1 MKKRTL
7 WRMLCGVWA
16 VCLLTLVACD
26 DDIANENDMGDPD
39 APNAEL
45 VRSYMLGTWTVA
57 SSGENSIVGSD
68 FILNEDGTG
77 MFAGTA
83 FTYNVLE
90 QDDGS
95 VRVRFY
101 QGSSL
106 LGQGDVLSLDHENG
120 GCTFKLHFDVY
131 QVGVRFASGMVILAS
146 KGNVLTGEFRM
157 EGNMMPSK
165 ITLKKQGYT
174 YPEDGVF
181 GRWKMT
187 SCGLNPRRV
196 GEILVVEDNSELYIE
211 GSPSIYSYTL
221 GSTVVEGEVVQ
232 KMDVLLG
239 GRNFT
244 GILHLEGGT
253 MATYS
258 FNVEDDYNDYTAT
271 FVRCW

>member
-7 WRMLCGVWA
+7 WRMVCGVWA
-16 VCLLTLVACD
+16 VFLLAFAACD
-26 DDIANENDMGDPD
+26 DNIANENDKGDPD

-45 VRSYMLGTWTVA
+45 VRNYLLGIWEVTSCT
-57 SSGENSIVGSD
+57 ENSVLGVN

-77 MFAGTA
+77 QFAGTA
-83 FTYNVLE
+83 FTYNILAQE
-90 QDDGS
+90 DGS
-95 VRVRFY
+95 VQANFY
-101 QGSSL
+101 QGGSL
-106 LGQGDVLSLDHENG
+106 MGQGDVLLFDREDG
-120 GCTFKLHFDVY
+120 GHTFEFHFDIY
-131 QVGVRFASGMVILAS
+131 QVGLHFASGTVALGS

-174 YPEDGVF
+174 YPEEGVF
-181 GRWKMT
+181 GRWQMT

-221 GSTVVEGEVVQ
+221 SNVEIEGETVQ
-232 KMDVLLG
+232 RMDILLE
-239 GRNFT
+239 GRHFT